1 MQKVGIR
8 NWLSLIIAGLVG
20 QLAWAIENMFLNLYL
35 FEQTQDASFVPWMV
49 ALSAASATV
58 TTLLLGAFSDKIGK
72 RKVFISFGYIAWGIS
87 ILLFYPY
94 LLLLKF

>member
-1 MQKVGIR
+1 MNKVGVR

-49 ALSAASATV
+49 ALSAAAATI
-58 TTLLLGAFSDKIGK
+58 TTLFMGALSDRLGK
-72 RKVFISFGYIAWGIS
+72 RKAFISFGYIAWGIS
-87 ILLFYPY
+87 IS
-94 LLLLKF
+94 